1 MIQTRINNV
10 DIPWGES
17 PFLAYNP
24 ELDIIIIVSENDDFF
39 KGTVIF
45 SNNPEHPIGE
55 YYQYWDK
62 SYFCAFEGEIILKN
76 KSK

>member
-24 ELDIIIIVSENDDFF
+24 ELDIIIIVSENDDFLR
-39 KGTVIF
+39 G
-45 SNNPEHPIGE
+45 
-55 YYQYWDK
+55 
-62 SYFCAFEGEIILKN
+62 L
-76 KSK
+76 